1 MPANKAQQGRF
12 GQKKTDASGGLFSV
26 LYRPVFLG
34 LLAFVLLGSV
44 CSVLIYQRYLIL
56 KEEQRKEVYD
66 IAHRATEKLQQSLAY
81 SLSATKLLSFFVDS
95 DGNVNNFDSVAAQ
108 IMSSGNEVDALQL
121 VPGGVIRYIYPA
133 KGNERAIG
141 YNILKDPTRSREA
154 YKAIEKKELY
164 FAGPFELRQGGLG
177 VVGRLPIF
185 RGGTFWGFSA
195 VIIKMPTLLKAA
207 GIDTSGA
214 GGYYY
219 QLSKVNPDTRKEE
232 FFISHKLEKKNAETV
247 SITVPNGE
255 WKLSVTKA
263 SSLQDFTDI

>member
-34 LLAFVLLGSV
+34 LLTFVLLGSV
-44 CSVLIYQRYLIL
+44 CAILIYQRYLIL

-66 IAHRATEKLQQSLAY
+66 VAHHTTEKLQQSLAY

-154 YKAIEKKELY
+154 YKAIEKK
-164 FAGPFELRQGGLG
+164 
-177 VVGRLPIF
+177 
-185 RGGTFWGFSA
+185 
-195 VIIKMPTLLKAA
+195 
-207 GIDTSGA
+207 
-214 GGYYY
+214 
-219 QLSKVNPDTRKEE
+219 
-232 FFISHKLEKKNAETV
+232 
-247 SITVPNGE
+247 
-255 WKLSVTKA
+255 
-263 SSLQDFTDI
+263 